1 MFNGGRARVML
12 VEEEITLEVQSWKS
26 ILEILEIILEA
37 LFPYLPI
44 TPQTFLWIE
53 AFSKVCTASVE
64 TGCSRALFK
73 PPHGHPWSPDHKVK
87 SQTFQP

>member
-37 LFPYLPI
+37 P
-44 TPQTFLWIE
+44 
-53 AFSKVCTASVE
+53 FSIFANHLSNFSLDRSLLRSLHSVC
-64 TGCSRALFK
+64 
-73 PPHGHPWSPDHKVK
+73 
-87 SQTFQP
+87 

>member
-44 TPQTFLWIE
+44 TCQTFLWIE
-53 AFSKVCTASVE
+53 AFSEVCTTSDE
-64 TGCSRALFK
+64 TGCS
-73 PPHGHPWSPDHKVK
+73 
-87 SQTFQP
+87 

>member
-37 LFPYLPI
+37 P
-44 TPQTFLWIE
+44 
-53 AFSKVCTASVE
+53 FSIFANHSSNFSLDRRLLRSLHSV
-64 TGCSRALFK
+64 
-73 PPHGHPWSPDHKVK
+73 
-87 SQTFQP
+87 